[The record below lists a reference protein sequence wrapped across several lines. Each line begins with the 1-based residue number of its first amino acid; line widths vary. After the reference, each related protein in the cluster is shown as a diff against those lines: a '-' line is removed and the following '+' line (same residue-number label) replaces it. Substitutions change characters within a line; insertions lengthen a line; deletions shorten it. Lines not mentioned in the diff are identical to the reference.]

1 MESKSTGIEIH
12 THRARPIPAEAVQRL
27 YDHAGWWPDRSVE
40 DIARVL
46 ATGPAVGAWAVA
58 DVVGFARAV
67 ADGPLRA
74 YIEDV
79 VVQAA
84 YRRRG
89 VGALLVERLLRELAP
104 VETVSLFCAEE
115 LTPFYQAH
123 GFRATTQVVMHWR
136 SDHAAQ
142 E

>member
-1 MESKSTGIEIH
+1 MENIEIH
-12 THRARPIPAEAVQRL
+12 AQRARSIPAEAVRQL
-27 YDHAGWWPDRSVE
+27 YDHAGWWPHRSVE
-40 DIARVL
+40 DIARAL
-46 ATGPAVGAWAVA
+46 AAGPAVGAWAGS
-58 DVVGFARAV
+58 DLIGFARAV

-89 VGALLVERLLRELAP
+89 VGALLLDHLLGELAP
-104 VETVSLFCAEE
+104 VETVSLFCEEE

-123 GFRATTQVVMHWR
+123 GFGATTQVVMHQR
-136 SDHAAQ
+136 HSHGKQ
-142 E
+142 QHGL